1 MVRSGLGLDFGPCL
15 TGSICASTIQGSW
28 ALAALFATSSDSSG
42 QQDGISLTPASPQ
55 VTATDADSGPF
66 GLLSYSL
73 GAGLGASGPPPFR
86 IDAHSG
92 DVCTTRILDRDQG
105 PSSFDFTV
113 TAVDGVSRQMLGRD
127 IGAEHTRAKRG
138 PPDLCCMSYQGGLKS
153 MVYVKVFVSDENDNP
168 PQFYPREY
176 AASLSAQSTPG
187 TAVLRVRA
195 HDPDQGPHGRLSY
208 HILAGNSPPLFALD
222 EHSGKNSPIPV
233 LSPAC
238 IPIYLNDALPPP
250 FITLLCSFLYMSVS
264 LCLLQDY

>member
-1 MVRSGLGLDFGPCL
+1 M
-15 TGSICASTIQGSW
+15 TH
-28 ALAALFATSSDSSG
+28 
-42 QQDGISLTPASPQ
+42 PASPQ

-73 GAGLGASGPPPFR
+73 GAGLGASGSPPFR

-92 DVCTTRILDRDQG
+92 DVCTTRTLDRDQG

-113 TAVDGVSRQMLGRD
+113 TAVDGVSGQTLGRL
-127 IGAEHTRAKRG
+127 GGGGVFAGPVRARWTDG
-138 PPDLCCMSYQGGLKS
+138 RLSPQGGLKS

-168 PQFYPREY
+168 PRFYPREY

-222 EHSGKNSPIPV
+222 EHSGEALLPQGLP
-233 LSPAC
+233 LRPPAC
-238 IPIYLNDALPPP
+238 LPPAPALLALLGFLIP
-250 FITLLCSFLYMSVS
+250 FHSCPSSQG
-264 LCLLQDY
+264 C